1 MQRFLFPLL
10 PLIVVLLFYQNALHR
25 RRAANPGDRLLPAA
39 HEIWDAAK
47 LSCTENEFTDEVP
60 LKEDILASLKLFGMG
75 YGAAVA
81 CALIAGL
88 LVGYFKWVNS
98 MFDPWLRAASYL
110 PPMSLLALVFLG
122 LGIGAEA
129 KAFII
134 FLAVAI
140 PLTRS
145 TVLNVQNINQHQ
157 IWNALTLDPSPAE
170 MVWLI
175 VRRNIEPKFIDDAR
189 LLLGT
194 AWVYLISAELIA
206 SDAGLGYRINVASRN
221 MNVAQILFYVT
232 VIGLLA
238 FAMDRSLVCFNSWKN
253 RWAVNP

>member
-1 MQRFLFPLL
+1 MMA
-10 PLIVVLLFYQNALHR
+10 FYQNALHQR
-25 RRAANPGDRLLPAA
+25 RTANPGDRLLPTI
-39 HEIWDAAK
+39 HEIWNAAK
-47 LSCTENEFTDEVP
+47 VSCTENEFTGDIP
-60 LKEDILASLKLFGMG
+60 LKEDVLASLKLFGMG
-75 YGAAVA
+75 YGAAVV
-81 CALIAGL
+81 CALLAGL
-88 LVGYFKWVNS
+88 LIGYFKWVNA
-98 MFDPWLRAASYL
+98 MFDPWLRGASYL

-134 FLAVAI
+134 FLAVSI

-145 TVLNVQNINQHQ
+145 TILNVQSINQHQ
-157 IWNALTLDPSPAE
+157 IWNALTLGPTPSE

-206 SDAGLGYRINVASRN
+206 SDAGRGYRINVASRN
-221 MNVAQILFYVT
+221 MNVAQILFYVA

-238 FAMDRSLVCFNSWKN
+238 FAMDRALVAFNRWKN
-253 RWAVNP
+253 RWSINT